1 MENTDQVNNENI
13 DKMSKIELG
22 ANNNSRTIIIV
33 LGISLILSLL
43 GVNFFYMIGNV
54 LDKFFSGLKYY
65 FLQLL
70 TSLGFYSGAVINT
83 TADIVGDTAKT
94 GIDIAEGTVQ
104 SVGNLLQNRPNM
116 GGTTLEQQQ
125 WNMNVFDLNPTPLDE
140 QNQSL
145 QQPPNQMNE
154 QQQVKVQNINDK
166 VTQFANKINDK
177 KGLLLELDN
186 EINERHTMLKSM
198 PNENISS
205 DLQWCPIGADKK
217 QGLCMQ
223 IGKNDKCMYGK
234 TFGSKE
240 QCEQTIS
247 KDSLKTMKKY
257 DNSYFPNWG
266 NPMTPPPPG
275 ALAPPNCQSSCQPL
289 PGMCLQQKPMCG
301 QMKQM
306 PLQTTPSRGQIQQ
319 GLPPVSQQQMGQQ
332 QQPQQM
338 PIPPLPNSQ
347 PMNVSP
353 PGESNPSPSENTQPS
368 PSPSTQYNADMDN
381 IDYQSFSPAPSSAPI
396 DYSGMIIA
404 SAPSPSTTT
413 EPVITPSTT
422 TEPVITS
429 STPAYIEGS
438 SPSTNVNIQLSKDGI
453 FIPEKALGKFGKYMG
468 NDEKIVQK
476 SHSPNQHVSAP
487 GSMMNGELNTSISN
501 LTKAINKNTLSR
513 DEMEN
518 ISISTPAINKN
529 TFSSED
535 VDKSSNAM
543 PEISN
548 MSSMPKPPPTKSN
561 CLDRAKEEYGDKVTA
576 KRNKLVAG
584 NWNHVPQGCSV
595 QSGGEWSAHWNDKNG
610 KNDGNYTKIG
620 DISSMPNPPP
630 TRSNCLDR
638 AREEYGD
645 KVTAKRNK
653 LVAGNWGHVPQ
664 GCSVQSGGDW
674 AAHWNDKNGKNN
686 GGYTKIG
693 DIAG

>member
-33 LGISLILSLL
+33 LGIFLILSLL

-54 LDKFFSGLKYY
+54 LDKFFNGLKYY

-125 WNMNVFDLNPTPLDE
+125 WNMNVFDLNPTPLNE
-140 QNQSL
+140 QNQSYQ
-145 QQPPNQMNE
+145 QQPSNQMNE
-154 QQQVKVQNINDK
+154 QQQAKVENINDK

-186 EINERHTMLKSM
+186 EINERQSMLKSM

-205 DLQWCPIGADKK
+205 DLQWCPIGTDKN

-247 KDSLKTMKKY
+247 KDSLKNMKKY

-332 QQPQQM
+332 QQQQM
-338 PIPPLPNSQ
+338 PLPLPNSQ

-353 PGESNPSPSENTQPS
+353 PGESNPSPFANTQPS

-422 TEPVITS
+422 S
-429 STPAYIEGS
+429 STPAYIEGA

-453 FIPEKALGKFGKYMG
+453 FIPEKAIGKFGKYMG

-513 DEMEN
+513 DEIEK
-518 ISISTPAINKN
+518 ISIATPAINKN

-535 VDKSSNAM
+535 VDKLSNTM

-548 MSSMPKPPPTKSN
+548 MASMPKPPPTKSN

-576 KRNKLVAG
+576 KRETLVAG
-584 NWNHVPQGCSV
+584 TWGHVPKGCSV
-595 QSGGEWSAHWNDKNG
+595 QSGGDWSAHWNDKNG
-610 KNDGNYTKIG
+610 KNDGSYTKIG
-620 DISSMPNPPP
+620 DI
-630 TRSNCLDR
+630 T
-638 AREEYGD
+638 G
-645 KVTAKRNK
+645 
-653 LVAGNWGHVPQ
+653 
-664 GCSVQSGGDW
+664 
-674 AAHWNDKNGKNN
+674 
-686 GGYTKIG
+686 
-693 DIAG
+693 